1 MLKLK
6 TTQEFTVPTERGTTN
21 AIVRF
26 IIERLEIDANNVR
39 PIGYYYR
46 LDENGQPVILAK
58 IGNSSMKQWET
69 VEAVE
74 YSMLGVMAS
83 NTSLKANLMQ
93 RLLEFTELQMD
104 QEGVENYGTVF
115 SDYEIDTE

>member
-1 MLKLK
+1 MLKLRTK
-6 TTQEFTVPTERGTTN
+6 TEFTVPTERGTTN

-26 IIERLEIDANNVR
+26 IVERLEIDANNVR

-69 VEAVE
+69 VEVVE
-74 YSMLGVMAS
+74 TSMLGVMTS
-83 NTSLKANLMQ
+83 QTSLKANLMQ
-93 RLLEFTELQMD
+93 RLFEFTMLQIQ
-104 QEGVENYGTVF
+104 QEGTENYGTA
-115 SDYEIDTE
+115 STDWEIDTE